1 MARMTTTDLSQG
13 PINKQILHLAM
24 PTMYGLMF
32 QAFYDIVDM
41 IWIGFISP
49 AAVASTTIFITL
61 FWILE
66 VLNEIVGTS
75 SVSMISQYHGAHDHE
90 RTRLAAEQTIIFKIL
105 LAIVGAVVMALLL
118 EPAYRMYSDDPEVI
132 RYGLEYGY
140 IRIAFIPVFFSS
152 YSVNTIFRCT
162 GDAKTPM
169 ILLTGATIIN
179 IILDPLLMF
188 DVIPGTS
195 IPGLG
200 WGMAGAAIAT
210 VTAMTFSFVV
220 GFALLLAGKAPIRI
234 KLKGLFRL
242 NKELDYKLM
251 TVGLPSGMN
260 LCFRNIVTFII
271 LKLVAMYGTEA
282 IAVVGVATRIY
293 QFGVMPS
300 MGIQMG
306 SGIIVGHSLG
316 AGNPPRA
323 KEAVK
328 LTNRDCMLFTGV
340 FALAAMLFPGKLL
353 GLFMGGASV
362 SAEGASL
369 LFVMGPCMLVCASM
383 SGFGAA
389 FYGSGE
395 NRPILYSSLL
405 GQWCFQ
411 VPYALI
417 VALVLHLPVT
427 WLWFAYLVGDCSEA
441 LARRYFYRRG
451 TWMKKRV

>member
-1 MARMTTTDLSQG
+1 
-13 PINKQILHLAM
+13 M

-61 FWILE
+61 FWIVE

-75 SVSMISQYHGAHDHE
+75 SVSMISQYHGAQDIE
-90 RTRLAAEQTIIFKIL
+90 KTRLAAEQTIIFKII
-105 LAIVGAVVMALLL
+105 LATCGAIVMALLI
-118 EPAYRMYSDDPEVI
+118 EPAYKLYSDDPAVI
-132 RYGLEYGY
+132 RYGLEYGF
-140 IRIAFIPVFFSS
+140 IRIAFIPIFFSS

-169 ILLTGATIIN
+169 MLLTGAAVIN
-179 IILDPLLMF
+179 IVLDPLLMF

-200 WGMAGAAIAT
+200 WGMYGAAIAT
-210 VTAMTFSFVV
+210 VVAMTFSFVV

-234 KLKGLFRL
+234 RFRGLFKL

-251 TVGLPSGMN
+251 TIGLPSGMN

-293 QFGVMPS
+293 QFGIMPS
-300 MGIQMG
+300 MGIQTG

-316 AGNPPRA
+316 AGDPHRA
-323 KEAVK
+323 KETVR
-328 LTNRDCMLFTGV
+328 LTNRDCVLFTGI
-340 FALAAMLFPGKLL
+340 FAFVAMLLPGKLL
-353 GLFMGGASV
+353 GLFMGGAAV
-362 SAEGASL
+362 SAEGSRL
-369 LFVMGPCMLVCASM
+369 LFIMGPCMLVCAAM
-383 SGFGAA
+383 SGYGAA

-417 VALVLHLPVT
+417 VTLVLHLPVT
-427 WLWFAYLVGDCSEA
+427 WLWFAYLVGDCAEA
-441 LARRYFYRRG
+441 LSRRYFYSRGVWAKRRG
-451 TWMKKRV
+451 

>member
-1 MARMTTTDLSQG
+1 MTTTDLSQG

-169 ILLTGATIIN
+169 ILLTGAAIIN

-417 VALVLHLPVT
+417 VTLVLHLPVT
-427 WLWFAYLVGDCSEA
+427 WLWLAYLVGDCSEA

>member
-1 MARMTTTDLSQG
+1 MTTTDLSQG

>member
-1 MARMTTTDLSQG
+1 MAQSTPLDLSQG
-13 PINKQILHLAM
+13 PVNKQILHLAM
-24 PTMYGLMF
+24 PTMYGMMF

-49 AAVASTTIFITL
+49 AAVASATIFITL
-61 FWILE
+61 FWIVE

-75 SVSMISQYHGAHDHE
+75 SVSMISQYHGAQDFE
-90 RTRLAAEQTIIFKIL
+90 RTRLAAEQTIIFKII
-105 LAIVGAVVMALLL
+105 LATCGAIVMALLL
-118 EPAYRMYSDDPEVI
+118 EPAYRMYSDDPDVI
-132 RYGLEYGY
+132 GYGLEYGF

-169 ILLTGATIIN
+169 RLLTGAAIVN
-179 IILDPLLMF
+179 IVLDPLLMF

-195 IPGLG
+195 IPGMG

-220 GFALLLAGKAPIRI
+220 GFSLLLAGKAPIKIRFT
-234 KLKGLFRL
+234 GLFKL
-242 NKELDYKLM
+242 DKEMDYKLM

-260 LCFRNIVTFII
+260 LCFRNVVTFII

-293 QFGVMPS
+293 QFGIMPS
-300 MGIQMG
+300 MGIQTG

-316 AGNPPRA
+316 ADNPLRA
-323 KEAVK
+323 KDVVRQ
-328 LTNRDCMLFTGV
+328 TNRDCLLFTGI

-353 GLFMGGASV
+353 GLFMGGSTV
-362 SAEGASL
+362 SDEGARL
-369 LFVMGPCMLVCASM
+369 LFIMGPCMLVCASM

-411 VPYALI
+411 VPYALA
-417 VALVLHLPVT
+417 VTLVLHLPVT
-427 WLWFAYLVGDCSEA
+427 WLWLAYLVGDCAEA
-441 LARRYFYRRG
+441 LSRRYFYSRG
-451 TWMKKRV
+451 AWMKKRV

>member
-1 MARMTTTDLSQG
+1 MARPTNTDLATG

-24 PTMYGLMF
+24 PTMYGMMF

-66 VLNEIVGTS
+66 VLNEVVGTS
-75 SVSMISQYHGAHDHE
+75 SVSMISQYHGNHDTE

-105 LAIVGAVVMALLL
+105 LATVGAIIMALLL
-118 EPAYRMYSDDPEVI
+118 EPAYRMYSDDPQVI
-132 RYGLEYGY
+132 RYGLEYGF

-169 ILLTGATIIN
+169 YLLTGAAIIN

-220 GFALLLAGKAPIRI
+220 GFSLLLAGKAPIRI
-234 KLKGLFRL
+234 HFKGLFRL

-251 TVGLPSGMN
+251 TVGLPSGVN

-271 LKLVAMYGTEA
+271 LKLVAIYGTEA
-282 IAVVGVATRIY
+282 IAVLGIATRIY
-293 QFGVMPS
+293 QFGIMPAL
-300 MGIQMG
+300 GIQNG

-316 AGNPPRA
+316 ANDAQRA
-323 KEAVK
+323 QEAVR
-328 LTNRDCMLFTGV
+328 LTTRDCMLFTGV
-340 FALAAMLFPGKLL
+340 LAVIVVLFPGKLL

-362 SAEGASL
+362 SVESSTL
-369 LFVMGPCMLVCASM
+369 LVVMGICMMICASM

-417 VALVLHLPVT
+417 VTLVLHLPVT

-451 TWMKKRV
+451 DWMKKRV

>member
-1 MARMTTTDLSQG
+1 MTTTDLSQG

-169 ILLTGATIIN
+169 ILLTGAAIIN

-316 AGNPPRA
+316 AGNPQRA
-323 KEAVK
+323 KDAVR

-353 GLFMGGASV
+353 GLFMGCASV

-417 VALVLHLPVT
+417 VTLVLHLPVT
-427 WLWFAYLVGDCSEA
+427 WLWLAYLVGDCSEA